1 MHVLFSYNFH
11 AHDLADENFAALYE
25 QRRRD
30 ASFAFAYEKD
40 GAVYALRDHLGIVP
54 LYYRHTPDGVR
65 FAASLTDLVT
75 AHDRL
80 HPDGLVPYLKFGTA
94 RLVPLVEAIHIV
106 PPGTVVRI
114 DPVSQQRSTVYAYRL
129 RPQPVARFASRAE
142 LVARFEEHFS
152 RAIRRL
158 IRHDPVGLYLSG
170 GIDSAL
176 IGIYLRR
183 AGVEVNAYTSAPW
196 GKTSSETPHAGAN
209 ARAIQVAHHVVDAL
223 ETDAYPSLIDD
234 LPGIYGTPHGTPT
247 GLGVASLWQRSS
259 LADEKQVFFG
269 QNSDTIMGCMPAQYL
284 AYFTQFLPGPL
295 RRKAHPTLNRRTLIA
310 NYLSFARRFAGDT
323 APFHLPPFPDR
334 TSAIQKLILAGM
346 FMAHTPADGEVLSQ
360 PAIRR
365 DILASDPY
373 YDVDL
378 VEFCL
383 GIPFRHRVAFSRESR
398 IGLAFEK
405 HLLQQLALRY
415 LPEHIVFRKK
425 AFVVSFER
433 DERSEAIARTLPD
446 TMLGLPLENTNE
458 RFAAR
463 ILHRWAETTGLALA
477 PTGSPERAPDVR
489 RIDLKST

>member
-1 MHVLFSYNFH
+1 MNVLFSYNFH
-11 AHDLADENFAALYE
+11 AHDVADENFAALYT

-54 LYYRHTPDGVR
+54 LYYRHTPDGIL

-75 AHDRL
+75 PDDRL
-80 HPDGLVPYLKFGTA
+80 NPDGLIPYLKFGTP
-94 RLVPLVEAIHIV
+94 RLVPLVEDISIV
-106 PPGTVVRI
+106 PPGTVLKI
-114 DPVSQQRSTVYAYRL
+114 DPVSQDRQVTYAYRL
-129 RPQPVARFASRAE
+129 RPRPVARLASRSQ
-142 LVARFEEHFS
+142 LVAQFEKLFIQ
-152 RAIRRL
+152 AIQRL
-158 IRHDPVGLYLSG
+158 IRYDPIGLYLSG

-196 GKTSSETPHAGAN
+196 GRISSETPYAEAN
-209 ARAIQVAHHVVDAL
+209 ARVIQVAHHVVDAL
-223 ETDAYPSLIDD
+223 ETDAYSSLIED
-234 LPGIYGTPHGTPT
+234 LPGIYGAPHGTPT
-247 GLGVASLWQRSS
+247 GLGVASLWQHSP
-259 LADEKQVFFG
+259 LAEEKQVFFG

-295 RRKAHPTLNRRTLIA
+295 RRKAHPTLNQHTLIA

-323 APFHLPPFPDR
+323 APFQLPPFPGHL
-334 TSAIQKLILAGM
+334 SGVQKLILAGM

-365 DILASDPY
+365 NILVSDPY

-383 GIPFRHRVAFSRESR
+383 GIPFRHRVEFSRESR

-415 LPEHIVFRKK
+415 LPEDIVFRKK
-425 AFVVSFER
+425 GFVVSFER
-433 DERSEAIARTLPD
+433 DERSEAIARSLPE
-446 TMLGLPLENTNE
+446 TVLGVPLMNMNE

-463 ILHRWAETTGLALA
+463 ILQRWAVTTGLV
-477 PTGSPERAPDVR
+477 PGT
-489 RIDLKST
+489 